1 MNFPDNS
8 PIDLYCPSQLRLY
21 FLPFLNWLFI
31 TLSLTDVLTAAL
43 CEWLFLSP
51 GCKTL
56 TQQFRFSRLKI
67 FLRRQNKA
75 IVDLHECL
83 STNSHLWSLKIDFYL
98 FHTVFVFASDSP
110 CFHAAWGSLNSS
122 VLALSLVP
130 ILFFSFKVP
139 VAVCNF

>member
-67 FLRRQNKA
+67 FLRRQKK
-75 IVDLHECL
+75 
-83 STNSHLWSLKIDFYL
+83 SNSGFTWMPVYQFSSLKLKNWFWFISYCFCFCIWFSLLSCCLGKPEL
-98 FHTVFVFASDSP
+98 FCSGPEFSAYF
-110 CFHAAWGSLNSS
+110 
-122 VLALSLVP
+122 
-130 ILFFSFKVP
+130 IFFF
-139 VAVCNF
+139 